1 MVWLADIAAVE
12 YRVAQLSGDGLPAAS
27 SPSAGSA
34 FAALLRSPAADAPVI
49 ATPFAETGPCVVPQP
64 ALERIIAGACAANGT
79 DPALVKAVVANE
91 SGFDASATS
100 SAGAAGLMQLMP
112 ETAAGLGVSDRYDPK
127 QNVAGGTKYL
137 QGLLQRFGGDVSL
150 ALAAYNAGP
159 EAVRRGEIGPETAD
173 YVRSVL
179 ASYAEYRAANRLG

>member
-1 MVWLADIAAVE
+1 MPTVPVAA
-12 YRVAQLSGDGLPAAS
+12 
-27 SPSAGSA
+27 AGSC
-34 FAALLRSPAADAPVI
+34 I
-49 ATPFAETGPCVVPQP
+49 VPQP
-64 ALERIIAGACAANGT
+64 ELERIIAGACAANGT

-112 ETAAGLGVSDRYDPK
+112 ETAAGLGVSDRYDAR

-137 QGLLQRFGGDVSL
+137 HGLLQQFGGDVSL

-159 EAVRRGEIGPETAD
+159 QAVRRGEIGPETAD

-179 ASYAEYRAANRLG
+179 ASYAEYRAANRPR